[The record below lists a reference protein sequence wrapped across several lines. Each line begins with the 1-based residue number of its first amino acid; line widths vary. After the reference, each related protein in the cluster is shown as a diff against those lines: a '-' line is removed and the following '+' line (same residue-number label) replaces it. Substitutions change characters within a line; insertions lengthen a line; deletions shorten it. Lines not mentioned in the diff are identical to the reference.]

1 VTLQLTSGGPQPMN
15 REYVTSV
22 MSGFRQIEA
31 NVDLQERM
39 REIPMKSYRC
49 PVCKKSLTKHEYES
63 ALGVLGERQR
73 HFEDEKRRLQ
83 EQVRAAR
90 TAQTRAKNEG
100 VRFERARS
108 QRLLAGQN
116 RRIRVLQER
125 IAQLERGRTPQTDG
139 LEFEHKL
146 VARLQREF
154 PKDKIVHKGQGGDVL
169 HYVMFSGQTAGIII
183 YECKRCPSIKSD
195 HVQQAHVAK
204 QTRKAHFAVLVTT
217 GKRRGFTGLC
227 MDRGILIV
235 SPLGTI
241 ALVSLLREH
250 LIEMQRSNVAI
261 ERRAAIAQEL
271 VNFITSPDFK
281 NPIEEIIRTSAQL
294 QDILK
299 NEVRSHQRTWKKR
312 WEYYQVVQW
321 DGSSIQA
328 NLRSV
333 LHGDKPKL
341 LERRQVTPFQLAASV
356 GD

>member
-1 VTLQLTSGGPQPMN
+1 
-15 REYVTSV
+15 
-22 MSGFRQIEA
+22 
-31 NVDLQERM
+31 
-39 REIPMKSYRC
+39 MKNYRC

-63 ALGVLGERQR
+63 ALGVLGERQK
-73 HFEDEKRRLQ
+73 HFEHQKLRLQ
-83 EQVRAAR
+83 QQLRAAR
-90 TAQTRAKNEG
+90 AAQSRARNEG
-100 VRFERARS
+100 IRAERSRS
-108 QRLLAGQN
+108 QRLMAGQN
-116 RRIRVLQER
+116 KKIRVLQER
-125 IAQLERGRTPQTDG
+125 IVQLEKGRTPQTDG

-146 VARLQREF
+146 VSRLQREF
-154 PKDKIVHKGQGGDVL
+154 PKDKIEHKGQGGDIL
-169 HYVMFSGQTAGIII
+169 HYVIFNGEIAGMII

-227 MDRGILIV
+227 MDRGVLVV

-241 ALVSLLREH
+241 ALASLLREH
-250 LIEMQRSNVAI
+250 LIEMQRSNIAI

-299 NEVRSHQRTWKKR
+299 DEVRSHQRTWNKR
-312 WEYYQVVQW
+312 WEHYQIVQW
-321 DGSSIQA
+321 DASSIQA

-333 LHGDKPKL
+333 LHGEKPKL
-341 LERRQVTPFQLAASV
+341 LPRRDVPLQLAASV
-356 GD
+356 GRR